1 MMHGSLKVPKNA
13 RQRTVDDKNFVEGT
27 PDKDGEEYLP
37 GTEKQY
43 EWLDRTEEPLFAHE
57 PTMNDVAQG
66 HLGDCYAV
74 STIASLCE
82 ASPQAIKNMMKDN
95 GDTVT
100 VRFYSGGRPVF
111 ITVKKT
117 VPAIKMSDGTRE
129 ERFARGA
136 LWVQMLEK
144 AYAASGLSAEVLD
157 WKGGKHEFSTIGT
170 ELMKQ
175 GKISYDG
182 IASGRSENFM
192 KILTKN
198 TVNTAEFET
207 HQNENTDQ
215 FTAVGYTLGKT
226 DTDFWELVKNKR
238 PDVYITAGTKHDL
251 EGNEEVGMNNETML
265 RGIAGGHAYTVVGIR
280 EIDGE
285 ERIELRN
292 PWGVGTV
299 EEVYNEVTG
308 ATSIRKTKNATDA
321 GSFFLTK
328 RVFFSFFSHFASSK
342 V

>member
-1 MMHGSLKVPKNA
+1 
-13 RQRTVDDKNFVEGT
+13 
-27 PDKDGEEYLP
+27 
-37 GTEKQY
+37 
-43 EWLDRTEEPLFAHE
+43 
-57 PTMNDVAQG
+57 
-66 HLGDCYAV
+66 
-74 STIASLCE
+74 
-82 ASPQAIKNMMKDN
+82 
-95 GDTVT
+95 
-100 VRFYSGGRPVF
+100 
-111 ITVKKT
+111 
-117 VPAIKMSDGTRE
+117 
-129 ERFARGA
+129 
-136 LWVQMLEK
+136 
-144 AYAASGLSAEVLD
+144 
-157 WKGGKHEFSTIGT
+157 
-170 ELMKQ
+170 
-175 GKISYDG
+175 
-182 IASGRSENFM
+182 M